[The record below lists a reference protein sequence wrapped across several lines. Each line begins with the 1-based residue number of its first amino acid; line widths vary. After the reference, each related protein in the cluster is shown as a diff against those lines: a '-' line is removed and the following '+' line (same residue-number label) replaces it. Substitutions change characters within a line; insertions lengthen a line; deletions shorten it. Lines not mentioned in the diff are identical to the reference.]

1 MKISKVALILVSGLA
16 IGAVTGLL
24 VAPQKGSAS
33 RKKLI
38 KKGKKYKK
46 DFEDE
51 AEKIK
56 DKVVRVKQNIEGAAH
71 DVQKRFS

>member
-1 MKISKVALILVSGLA
+1 MKISNAAIVLLSGFAMGAITGILM
-16 IGAVTGLL
+16 
-24 VAPQKGSAS
+24 APEKGSAT
-33 RKKLI
+33 RKKIL

-46 DFEDE
+46 GLENE

-56 DKVVRVKQNIEGAAH
+56 DSVTKVKQNIEGAAH